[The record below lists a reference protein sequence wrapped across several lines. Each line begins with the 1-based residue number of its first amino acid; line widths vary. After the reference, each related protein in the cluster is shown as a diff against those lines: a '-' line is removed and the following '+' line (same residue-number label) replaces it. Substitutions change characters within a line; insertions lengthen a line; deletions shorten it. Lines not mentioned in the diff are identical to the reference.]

1 MKRKRARV
9 DAPKQP
15 LHTSKPSAI
24 FRPSGGRAYT
34 LSVALPGSVISK
46 ASSALAPELKTILS
60 GQIARA
66 LAVFCVDEVVVFD
79 DGQAKRHKSKEDPN
93 EDAFNGFTGY
103 SNPDYFL
110 MHILSYLETPPF
122 LRRHLFP
129 MHPDLRFAGSLPSL
143 DMPHHPR
150 SEEWCRYR
158 EGVIVHESGMDDGSR
173 KKRGIGDSQVEG
185 RSIVD
190 VGLQR
195 KVSIPAVIPVKTRVT
210 VKLPEES
217 GRSVDQKSQMA
228 ASAVE
233 PSEPREVAGYYWG
246 YNVRAAASL
255 SAVFTECTYPEGYD
269 LTFGTSE
276 RGIPISS
283 LANPVAM
290 GGNPTVPE
298 FSHMMI
304 AFGGIAGLEVAV
316 EADEELLKMGVSEP
330 KDIFDYWVN
339 LCPGQGSRTIRT
351 EEAVWLGLMGL
362 REIVL
367 SKGKK

>member
-1 MKRKRARV
+1 M
-9 DAPKQP
+9 DE
-15 LHTSKPSAI
+15 I
-24 FRPSGGRAYT
+24 
-34 LSVALPGSVISK
+34 VI
-46 ASSALAPELKTILS
+46 
-60 GQIARA
+60 
-66 LAVFCVDEVVVFD
+66 FD
-79 DGQAKRHKSKEDPN
+79 DGQAKQQESKEDPH

-103 SNPDYFL
+103 SNPTHFL

-143 DMPHHPR
+143 DMPHHLR
-150 SEEWCRYR
+150 SEDWCRYR
-158 EGVIVHESGMDDGSR
+158 EGVTVDETAMDYEPK
-173 KKRGIGDSQVEG
+173 KKRGKGDLQAEG
-185 RSIVD
+185 ISIVD

-195 KVSIPAVIPVKTRVT
+195 KVIIPAVIPLKTRVT
-210 VKLPEES
+210 VKLPEDS
-217 GRSVDQKSQMA
+217 GPFINQKSQMA

-233 PSEPREVAGYYWG
+233 PSEPRKEAGYYWG
-246 YNVRAAASL
+246 YSVRAAPSF
-255 SAVFTECTYPEGYD
+255 SAVITECTYPGGYD

-283 LANPVAM
+283 LANPAAIGDNV
-290 GGNPTVPE
+290 TVPD

-304 AFGGIAGLEVAV
+304 AFGGVAGLEVAV
-316 EADEELLKMGVSEP
+316 EADDELLKMGLSEP
-330 KDIFDYWVN
+330 KDLFDYWVN

-362 REIVL
+362 RETVL